1 MQGVPRD
8 VAETVLKAMSEVE
21 KIWKSAD
28 VEGLEEKCRPLWSI
42 ISHEV
47 LKQKRRLGGDFAIA
61 QAVVSRDR
69 KSIEKPIHSLS

>member
-1 MQGVPRD
+1 MPRD
-8 VAETVLKAMSEVE
+8 VAETILKSLIEVG
-21 KIWKSAD
+21 KIWTTAE

-42 ISHEV
+42 ISREV

>member
-1 MQGVPRD
+1 MPRD
-8 VAETVLKAMSEVE
+8 VAETILKTMIEVG
-21 KIWKSAD
+21 KIWMTAE
-28 VEGLEEKCRPLWSI
+28 VEGLEEKFRPLWSI
-42 ISHEV
+42 ISREV